1 MRWLSL
7 SLLLACQP
15 LVYPDQCR
23 EGEAPNSSCFA
34 QKRPVDSAEVELATR
49 LANRF
54 MHAHAPGDLP
64 WNWEEGVALFALSE
78 LHKVTG
84 DEALL
89 NYIEAYLDHHH
100 DEGYKVE
107 TSDQCPAAASAV
119 SLLSHRS
126 SATAQNALDRVE
138 SYLANDARRT
148 TDGGINHMG
157 VLAIMDPTL
166 WVDSLFMFGE
176 VWLRRADLQRDD
188 EALDRFDEQFEIF
201 THRLQESNGLYTHAA
216 DWIIEQT
223 PGVFWARGNA
233 WVTAAGY
240 DALRIHRLRG
250 EQNPVHAA
258 ALEQQARRILETQNI
273 QSGLWWTLMTE
284 PGEGYEE
291 VSGSALFLF
300 GLSRAWRYGFLGD
313 DVLPALHRGKAGL
326 LGAVHERDDGPVIHG
341 ISGPTTAAAREDY
354 LRVPL
359 EEDLPYG
366 VGAMI
371 LALIELAGLPESL

>member
-1 MRWLSL
+1 
-7 SLLLACQP
+7 
-15 LVYPDQCR
+15 
-23 EGEAPNSSCFA
+23 
-34 QKRPVDSAEVELATR
+34 
-49 LANRF
+49 
-54 MHAHAPGDLP
+54 
-64 WNWEEGVALFALSE
+64 
-78 LHKVTG
+78 
-84 DEALL
+84 
-89 NYIEAYLDHHH
+89 
-100 DEGYKVE
+100 
-107 TSDQCPAAASAV
+107 
-119 SLLSHRS
+119 
-126 SATAQNALDRVE
+126 
-138 SYLANDARRT
+138 
-148 TDGGINHMG
+148 MG